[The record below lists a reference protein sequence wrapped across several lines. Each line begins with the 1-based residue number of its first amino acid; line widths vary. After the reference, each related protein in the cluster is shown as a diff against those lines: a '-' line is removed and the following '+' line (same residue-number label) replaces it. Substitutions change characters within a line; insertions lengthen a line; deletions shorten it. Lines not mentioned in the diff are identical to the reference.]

1 MAVDHLLG
9 DDPGLE
15 DPWAFVLTAAIILAV
30 ATVLFATVVRP
41 SLAPRRAPL
50 VLAILAVL
58 SLAFIWIGLPFA
70 VAPAAV
76 ALGLRAHGPLATAAI
91 AVGAVVLLLAPGAY
105 VFQAVDK
112 LS

>member
-70 VAPAAV
+70 AAPAAV
-76 ALGLRAHGPLATAAI
+76 ALGLRVRAARNRGDRGRCRRP
-91 AVGAVVLLLAPGAY
+91 AARNRRLRLPGG
-105 VFQAVDK
+105 
-112 LS
+112 